1 MQIPSAKFPHI
12 FCKNCIIGVI
22 ISRFVRYALVDVASV
37 LVVVVMLIVSFGFR
51 ASALLNLTHKWPLQ
65 LRRVCAGL
73 GSGKRVEERGMWQ
86 IATAAV
92 GKQSI
97 LVIPTGLA
105 AARLTYRVPNAELLE
120 NS

>member
-73 GSGKRVEERGMWQ
+73 GSGKRVEERGM
-86 IATAAV
+86 
-92 GKQSI
+92 
-97 LVIPTGLA
+97 
-105 AARLTYRVPNAELLE
+105 
-120 NS
+120 